1 MGQDWRKG
9 KVEDLTN
16 RTFGRLKVIK
26 RVEDYIF
33 PSGQKQSQWL
43 CECSC
48 DNHTQIIT
56 TSARLKSG
64 NTKSCGCLK
73 SERTKEFNKSKK
85 KQNDYDLSGEFGI
98 GYTSNGTKF
107 YFDLEDYDKI
117 KDYSWHTNR
126 GYIRTTK
133 YYEDGSRITISMHN
147 LLCPHNDNEEVDHL
161 NRKKNDNR
169 KSNLKPKTHLEN
181 MINVGLKKNST
192 SKIIGV
198 NWRSDNLTWR
208 AFIRYNGK
216 KYNLG
221 CFVNKID
228 AIKARL
234 AKEKE
239 LFGNNAPQ
247 SHLFKEHGIE

>member
-1 MGQDWRKG
+1 M
-9 KVEDLTN
+9 
-16 RTFGRLKVIK
+16 
-26 RVEDYIF
+26 
-33 PSGQKQSQWL
+33 
-43 CECSC
+43 
-48 DNHTQIIT
+48 
-56 TSARLKSG
+56 
-64 NTKSCGCLK
+64 
-73 SERTKEFNKSKK
+73 
-85 KQNDYDLSGEFGI
+85 
-98 GYTSNGTKF
+98 
-107 YFDLEDYDKI
+107 EDYDKI

-216 KYNLG
+216 KYKSLSAIA
-221 CFVNKID
+221 NKITGTRWNG
-228 AIKARL
+228 K
-234 AKEKE
+234 KF
-239 LFGNNAPQ
+239 FGVA
-247 SHLFKEHGIE
+247 